1 MKRKILQVL
10 SVMVVM
16 LLCGALLCGCSTNKE
31 EKAASDNRL
40 QEIINKGELTAGCV
54 LTFAPVGFIDEK
66 GEPQG
71 FDVEIARLL
80 ADSLGVKLNI
90 IEVTSDER
98 IPALETDKV
107 DVVIGNFTRTMSRA
121 QKVMF
126 TDPYIVAGY
135 MMLARAESGYSVPE
149 DAANDRIA
157 VVKGSSADVLVE
169 KLFPSCDMSYV
180 ETSSDGLVA
189 VKNGQ
194 ADAFI
199 EDSTYQL
206 FQADQD
212 DELVTVGGILAAL
225 DYNAF
230 GVKQGEYGWLQ
241 YLNQFIFT
249 INADGTTD
257 ALYRQ
262 FLGSSMPDVLNPP
275 LPVVGK

>member
-1 MKRKILQVL
+1 MKAKRIFSFAVAAVL
-10 SVMVVM
+10 SLTM
-16 LLCGALLCGCSTNKE
+16 LSACGDSGGTQSGG
-31 EKAASDNRL
+31 DDRM
-40 QEIINKGELTAGCV
+40 QQIIEKGEITVGCV
-54 LTFAPVGFIDEK
+54 LTFAPVGYIDEA

-80 ADSLGVKLNI
+80 ADSLDVELNI
-90 IEVTSDER
+90 VEVTSDER

-107 DVVIGNFTRTMSRA
+107 DVVIGNFTRTLSRA

-135 MMLARAESGYSVPE
+135 MMLARSDSGYSVPE
-149 DAANDRIA
+149 DAATARIA
-157 VVKGSSADVLVE
+157 VVKGSSADTLCME
-169 KLFPSCDMSYV
+169 LFPNCDMSYV

-206 FQADQD
+206 YQADLD
-212 DELVTVGGILAAL
+212 DDLMTVGGILSSL

-257 ALYRQ
+257 RLYKQ
-262 FLGSSMPDVLNPP
+262 FLGSSMPDILNPA
-275 LPVVGK
+275 LPVSNG